1 MSTLTPEQIAD
12 QAVLSILGP
21 TADADLYAM
30 AVSDVNGGVPTSD
43 DLLNAAAWY
52 RDLDGRGV
60 HKLMAAAVAIDRAQ
74 RA

>member
-1 MSTLTPEQIAD
+1 
-12 QAVLSILGP
+12 
-21 TADADLYAM
+21 M
-30 AVSDVNGGVPTSD
+30 AVSDVDGGEPTSD

-74 RA
+74 RR